1 MKKKISTLLI
11 LAAMATAA
19 SAQSVEYKIL
29 AERDTTI
36 KAEYSGFNFGTR
48 DIHHILY
55 EYPSKDPQGKTV
67 TISGVVWVPKN
78 IYDGTDPCDGVL
90 LYNHYAHATSAATP
104 SVAGELGANCFLA
117 SPLKPNYVLV
127 MSDYVGF
134 GSSADR
140 PQAFLCGDVNA
151 RNSLDGLVAARQLMS
166 DRQIPQGKYLFN
178 LGYSIGG
185 TDAMFAAKL
194 CDKEYKQKG
203 ITFTKT
209 FSGGGPLDSE
219 KMYSEMIEIQHNSYP
234 VGIIMAL
241 VALNENYQ
249 LGIDYQK
256 MFREPLASHVKE
268 WILDK
273 KYSATEINNFITAD
287 SMKHFLQ
294 PEFLDLESEATQVIT
309 RKMKELSLM
318 DDWEPDTLQN
328 YFLLHG
334 RHDDYVPIQAGRSI
348 IPWMKQK
355 GFTPS
360 LIPGKTSLQTNTVV
374 FKLDHNL
381 MGAIWFIQTA
391 AAIQL
396 WPVVYYE
403 GEQNRYFRAIVKNLN
418 LMRVIQILEALGID
432 LRKSVGGQGS
442 GSTNLFEVLT
452 KFTDTLAKVNLT
464 VTDLLEMLDDS
475 GITTADLMEAIA
487 YFSTKPDTD
496 DDETTANSARLMT
509 LGDDMDSPAALL
521 RHYEQTLAA
530 WLMMGGINVEYNKW
544 GWRK

>member
-1 MKKKISTLLI
+1 MIFTLLV
-11 LAAMATAA
+11 LAAMTTAA
-19 SAQSVEYKIL
+19 SAQNAEYKIL

-36 KAEYSGFNFGTR
+36 KAEYEGFNFGTR
-48 DIHHILY
+48 SIHHILY
-55 EYPSKDPQGKTV
+55 EYPSKDPQGKNV

-90 LYNHYAHATSAATP
+90 LYNHYAHATSSATP
-104 SVAGELGANCFLA
+104 SVAGELVANGFLA
-117 SPLKPNYVLV
+117 SPLKPNYILV

-166 DRQIPQGKYLFN
+166 DHQIPQGKYLFN

-185 TDAMFAAKL
+185 TEAMFAAKL
-194 CDKEYKQKG
+194 RDMEYKQKG
-203 ITFTKT
+203 INFTKT
-209 FSGGGPLDSE
+209 FAGGGPLDFE
-219 KMYSEMIEIQHNSYP
+219 KMYSEMIKVQYSAYP
-234 VGIIMAL
+234 AGIVMAL

-273 KYSATEINNFITAD
+273 KYSATEIHNFITAD

-334 RHDDYVPIQAGRSI
+334 RHDDYVPIQSERCI

-355 GFTPS
+355 GFKPS
-360 LIPGKTSLQTNTVV
+360 LVPGKTSLQTNKLMI
-374 FKLDHNL
+374 KLDHNM
-381 MGAIWFIQTA
+381 MGIVWFIQTA

-418 LMRVIQILEALGID
+418 LMSVIQILEALGID

-487 YFSTKPDTD
+487 YFSTKPDAD
-496 DDETTANSARLMT
+496 DDETTDSSARLMT

>member
-19 SAQSVEYKIL
+19 SAQNAEYKIL

-36 KAEYSGFNFGTR
+36 KAEYEGFNFGTR

-55 EYPSKDPQGKTV
+55 EYPSKDPQGKNV

-90 LYNHYAHATSAATP
+90 LYNHYAHATSSATP
-104 SVAGELGANCFLA
+104 SVAGELVANGFLA
-117 SPLKPNYVLV
+117 SPLKPNYILV

-166 DRQIPQGKYLFN
+166 DHQIPQGKYLFN

-185 TDAMFAAKL
+185 TEAMFAAKL
-194 CDKEYKQKG
+194 RDMEYKQKG
-203 ITFTKT
+203 INFTKT
-209 FSGGGPLDSE
+209 FAGGGPLDFE
-219 KMYSEMIEIQHNSYP
+219 KMYSEMIKVQYSAYP
-234 VGIIMAL
+234 AGIVMAL

-249 LGIDYQK
+249 LGIDYRK
-256 MFREPLASHVKE
+256 MFYEPLASHVKE
-268 WILDK
+268 WILDR
-273 KYSATEINNFITAD
+273 KYSAGEIGNFIAAD
-287 SMKHFLQ
+287 SMKNILQ
-294 PEFLDLESEATQVIT
+294 PDYLNLESEATQVIT

-334 RHDDYVPIQAGRSI
+334 RHDDYVPIQAGRCI

-355 GFTPS
+355 GFKPS
-360 LIPGKTSLQTNTVV
+360 LVPGKTSLQTNKLMI
-374 FKLDHNL
+374 KLDHNM
-381 MGAIWFIQTA
+381 MGIVWFIQTA

-396 WPVVYYE
+396 WPVLYYE
-403 GEQNRYFRAIVKNLN
+403 GEQNRYYHAVVKDLN
-418 LMRVIQILEALGID
+418 LMKVIKLLEGLGID
-432 LRKSVGGQGS
+432 LHKADSGQSS
-442 GSTNLFEVLT
+442 GSTNIIEILS
-452 KFTDTLAKVNLT
+452 KFSDTLAKVDLT
-464 VTDLLEMLDDS
+464 IYDLLEMLDDS
-475 GITTADLMEAIA
+475 GITIADIIEVISYLNTPKSE
-487 YFSTKPDTD
+487 DG
-496 DDETTANSARLMT
+496 ETTPSSARLFGPTEEMN
-509 LGDDMDSPAALL
+509 SPAALL

-530 WLMMGGINVEYNKW
+530 WLLMGGINVDYDKW
-544 GWRK
+544 GW

>member
-1 MKKKISTLLI
+1 MISTLLV
-11 LAAMATAA
+11 LAAMTTAA
-19 SAQSVEYKIL
+19 SAQNAEYKIL

-36 KAEYSGFNFGTR
+36 KAEYSGITLGTR
-48 DIHHILY
+48 DIHYILY

-67 TISGVVWVPKN
+67 TISGVVWVPKDV
-78 IYDGTDPCDGVL
+78 YDGTDPCDGVL

-104 SVAGELGANCFLA
+104 SVAGELMANGIMA
-117 SPLKPNYVLV
+117 SPLKPNYILV

-185 TDAMFAAKL
+185 TEAMYAAKL
-194 CDKEYKQKG
+194 RDMEYKQKG
-203 ITFTKT
+203 INFTKT
-209 FSGGGPLDSE
+209 FAGGGALDFE
-219 KMYSEMIEIQHNSYP
+219 KMYSEMIRVQYSAYP
-234 VGIIMAL
+234 AGIVMAF

-256 MFREPLASHVKE
+256 MFYEPLASHVKE

-273 KYSATEINNFITAD
+273 KYTATEIGDFIAVD
-287 SMKHFLQ
+287 SMKYILQ
-294 PEFLDLESEATQVIT
+294 PDFLNLKSEAAQVIT

-318 DDWEPDTLQN
+318 DGWEPDTGQN

-334 RHDDYVPIQAGRSI
+334 RHDDYVPIQAGRCI

-355 GFTPS
+355 GFKPS
-360 LIPGKTSLQTNTVV
+360 LVPGKTSMQTNQLM
-374 FKLDHNL
+374 FKLDHNV
-381 MGAIWFIQTA
+381 MGVVWFIQTA

-396 WPVVYYE
+396 WPVLYYE
-403 GEQNRYFRAIVKNLN
+403 GEQNRYFRAIVKKLN

-487 YFSTKPDTD
+487 YFSTKPDAD
-496 DDETTANSARLMT
+496 DDETTDSSARLMT